1 MIVEPLDF
9 TEVKEKKSSLHLA
22 ERGGNLTRREKK
34 MNVNRAIQRPN
45 PKMGWVESFSFWG
58 RNLAFPESRDDYFYT
73 FSTKA
78 DAEAAYEKIGDGTAI
93 RRDREWVALAQVPE

>member
-34 MNVNRAIQRPN
+34 MNVNRAIARPT

-58 RNLAFPESRDDYFYT
+58 RNLEYPTSRDDYFYT
-73 FSTKA
+73 FPTSKA
-78 DAEAAYEKIGDGTAI
+78 AEAAALEVGGCTAI